1 MRISCNSHIPC
12 TFFTIAPMLLAA
24 TKRRVIDYG
33 RIAASLCIA

>member
-1 MRISCNSHIPC
+1 LHLLYYC
-12 TFFTIAPMLLAA
+12 TMLLAA